1 MFRSS
6 VIVWGSEFQT
16 PIRQRIVCQLSCY
29 FVYNRIVSY
38 EIDYATWATWKNR
51 WRCTTIPCKTT
62 VILRHRTHHKKYQ
75 NMQSRGR
82 FRCLDS
88 VKVDYGTLELLLH
101 WRIARNTCLWRHLL
115 TRNQYASPPE
125 GNAIPTGHVHAI
137 ITKSCVVEGFVTQ
150 RPKTLI
156 RFSYFFP

>member
-1 MFRSS
+1 MKLIMQRGQHERIDGD
-6 VIVWGSEFQT
+6 V
-16 PIRQRIVCQLSCY
+16 RQFHVRRLLYFGTEHIIKNTRICRQYGRV
-29 FVYNRIVSY
+29 
-38 EIDYATWATWKNR
+38 AGT
-51 WRCTTIPCKTT
+51 
-62 VILRHRTHHKKYQ
+62 
-75 NMQSRGR
+75 QSRGR

-156 RFSYFFP
+156 RFSYLFPLNFAELFVPGK